1 MTIAKPNK
9 PLSPTPQA
17 QAKGMSPQ
25 IMMLQMINAY
35 RLSQNISVAAQLGIA
50 DLLADKPKGVVELA
64 EKTAT
69 HPQSLY
75 RLLRTLAS
83 FDIFAELEDRQF
95 RLTPRAA
102 LLQSDVPGSLRG
114 YAMVI
119 GTKWHW
125 QMWKDILYSV
135 KTGNSAFEHLQG
147 MGFED
152 YYQQHPE
159 VAETFDAAMK
169 GALSLSDRAILA
181 SYDFSSFN
189 QVIDIA
195 AGGQGDGELIASILE
210 QNHTTTGV
218 HFDAPSRLEKAKAAV
233 ENKLVGD
240 YPSGMLCDRCEFIG
254 GDFLVSVPAGGDAYI
269 VKNLI
274 HDYDDAKAG
283 KILDN
288 LHQAINH
295 NGKLL
300 VAEMIVPPGNEPS
313 LAKILDV
320 EALIMTPGAIE
331 RTAEEYSQL
340 LANSGFKVTQIVP
353 TKSPMSIIEAVPV

>member
-9 PLSPTPQA
+9 PLSPPPQA
-17 QAKGMSPQ
+17 QSKGMPPQ

-50 DLLADKPKGVVELA
+50 DLLADQPKGVVEMA

-83 FDIFAELEDRQF
+83 FGIFAELEEQQF

-135 KTGNSAFEHLQG
+135 KTGDSAFEHLQG

-181 SYDFSSFN
+181 SYDFSSFDR
-189 QVIDIA
+189 VIDIA
-195 AGGQGDGELIASILE
+195 TGGQGDGELIASILE
-210 QNHTTTGV
+210 QNLIATGV
-218 HFDAPSRLEKAKAAV
+218 HFDAPSRLERAKAAV

-240 YPSGMLCDRCEFIG
+240 RCEFIG
-254 GDFLVSVPAGGDAYI
+254 GDFMVSVPSGGDAYI

-283 KILDN
+283 EILDN

-300 VAEMIVPPGNEPS
+300 VAEMIIPPGNEPS

-331 RTAEEYSQL
+331 RTADEYIQL
-340 LANSGFKVTQIVP
+340 LANSGFKVTRIVP
-353 TKSPMSIIEAVPV
+353 TKSPMSIIEALPV

>member
-9 PLSPTPQA
+9 PLSLRPEA
-17 QAKGMSPQ
+17 KAKGMPPQ

-50 DLLADKPKGVVELA
+50 DLLADKPKGVIELA
-64 EKTAT
+64 SKTAT

-83 FDIFAELEDRQF
+83 FGIFAELEEQQF

-102 LLQSDVPGSLRG
+102 LLQSNIPGSLRG
-114 YAMVI
+114 YATVI

-135 KTGNSAFEHLQG
+135 KTGDSAFEHLQG

-189 QVIDIA
+189 QIIDIA

-210 QNHTTTGV
+210 QNHTATGI
-218 HFDAPSRLEKAKAAV
+218 HFDHPSRLERAKAAV
-233 ENKLVGD
+233 ENKLV
-240 YPSGMLCDRCEFIG
+240 SDRCEFIG
-254 GDFLVSVPAGGDAYI
+254 GDFLESVPFGGDAYI

-274 HDYDDAKAG
+274 HDYSDAKAG
-283 KILDN
+283 EILDN
-288 LHQAINH
+288 LHQAIYK

-340 LANSGFKVTQIVP
+340 LAQSGFEVTRIIP
-353 TKSPMSIIEAVPV
+353 TKSPMSIIEAVPVYR

>member
-1 MTIAKPNK
+1 MTIAKPNRPISSEPEAK
-9 PLSPTPQA
+9 SKDMPPQ
-17 QAKGMSPQ
+17 M
-25 IMMLQMINAY
+25 MMLQMINAY

-50 DLLADKPKGVVELA
+50 DLLADKPQGVGELA
-64 EKTAT
+64 AKTAT

-83 FDIFAELEDRQF
+83 FGIFAELEAQQF
-95 RLTPRAA
+95 CLTPRAA

-119 GTKWHW
+119 GTEWHW
-125 QMWKDILYSV
+125 QMWKDILYSI
-135 KTGNSAFEHLQG
+135 KTGNSAFEYLQE
-147 MGFED
+147 MGFEE

-159 VAETFDAAMK
+159 VAKTFDAAMK

-181 SYDFSSFN
+181 SYDFSGFN
-189 QVIDIA
+189 QIVDIA

-210 QNHTTTGV
+210 QNQTATGI
-218 HFDAPSRLEKAKAAV
+218 HFDHSSRLERAKAAV
-233 ENKLVGD
+233 KNKLVGD
-240 YPSGMLCDRCEFIG
+240 RCELIG
-254 GDFLVSVPAGGDAYI
+254 GDFFGSIPAGGDAYI
-269 VKNLI
+269 VKNLL
-274 HDYDDAKAG
+274 HDYDDVKAS

-288 LHQAINH
+288 LHQAINN

-300 VAEMIVPPGNEPS
+300 VAEMIVPPGNEAS

-320 EALIMTPGAIE
+320 EALLMTPGAIE

-340 LANSGFKVTQIVP
+340 LAKSGFKVTRIVP
-353 TKSPMSIIEAVPV
+353 TNSPMSIIESTATTDD